1 MASACGIDY
10 DAAVKDAEQLTIG
23 GVDMPV
29 ASPRTLIRTKQTVH
43 RELDLWFRQL
53 DALRSVAGHVLFA
66 ICGEYVHNRVIVRR

>member
-29 ASPRTLIRTKQTVH
+29 ASPRPLIRTKQTVH
-43 RELDLWFRQL
+43 RELDLWFRHL
-53 DALRSVAGHVLFA
+53 DALRSAA
-66 ICGEYVHNRVIVRR
+66 